1 MEGKFKCRDKAEAS
15 VGIAQ
20 RPTDGIRLR
29 GSFHVECFKPD
40 GTLAWEENVHN
51 IITDEGLN
59 RILGVV
65 FAGVT
70 QTTTWYVGLVKS
82 DTAPAAGMTYDVPVF
97 TECVVADY
105 IENARQAYVETVTTT
120 TCTNSASKAVFTM
133 ETSITLYGAFLASVV
148 TAEDHTGGA
157 NNVLMCYAKFG
168 AGQAVQAAYVVN
180 VTYTISAADDGV

>member
-1 MEGKFKCRDKAEAS
+1 MEGKLRCRDKAEVS
-15 VGIAQ
+15 IELSKSSRSGVK
-20 RPTDGIRLR
+20 LR
-29 GSFHVECFKPD
+29 GNFHVECFKPD
-40 GTLAWEENVHN
+40 GSLAWVEDVSN

-70 QTTTWYVGLVKS
+70 QTATWYVGLVKT
-82 DTAPAAGMTYDVPVF
+82 DTAPAAGMTYAVPVF

-105 IENARQAYVETVTTT
+105 TENARQAYVETVTTT
-120 TCTNSASKAVFTM
+120 TCTNSVSKAVFTM

-148 TAEDHTGGA
+148 TADDRTGGA
-157 NNVLMCYAKFG
+157 NNVLMCYARFG

-180 VTYTISAADDGV
+180 VTYTITAADDGV